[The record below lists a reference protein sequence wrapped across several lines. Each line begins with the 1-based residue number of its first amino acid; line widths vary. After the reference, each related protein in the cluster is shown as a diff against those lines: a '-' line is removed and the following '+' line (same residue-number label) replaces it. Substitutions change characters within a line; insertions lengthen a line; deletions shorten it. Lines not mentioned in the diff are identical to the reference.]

1 MGATGDQVKGKAKEA
16 IGTVTG
22 DKDLE
27 AKGKADRRG
36 GEAKEKLEHAKGK
49 IEAVVGK
56 VEGKA
61 EEAIDK
67 VKDALH
73 HK

>member
-1 MGATGDQVKGKAKEA
+1 MSATSDQAKGKAKEA

-27 AKGKADRRG
+27 AAGKADRQG
-36 GEAKEKLEHAKGK
+36 GEAKERVSDALH
-49 IEAVVGK
+49 K
-56 VEGKA
+56 VEVKA
-61 EEAIDK
+61 GEAIDK

-73 HK
+73 RD